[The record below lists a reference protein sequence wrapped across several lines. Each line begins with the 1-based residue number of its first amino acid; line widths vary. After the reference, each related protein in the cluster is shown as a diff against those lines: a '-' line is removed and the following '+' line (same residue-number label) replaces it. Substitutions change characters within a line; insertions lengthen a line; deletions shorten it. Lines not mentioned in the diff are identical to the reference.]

1 MAYGNFGYG
10 IGIGD
15 QTRCSSGY
23 LYIPAEEPDI
33 AVFDNACSVDTIKV
47 DIQDIGGN
55 DQLRFWHGYES
66 GGSFYFYDY
75 NPIVTLTLDNTTGWR
90 TFTAPTDF
98 TAFEVAAGDV
108 IAFYA
113 HNDDCRPGRSNTGA
127 NTKYFYSS
135 ADPPYSSSLSLSN
148 NTNRRIELKIEGSAL
163 GPTPGWNKVVYTS
176 EPPTPNAWNQVKQ
189 TGSSGWVQVNY
200 EGE

>member
-10 IGIGD
+10 IGVGD

-33 AVFDNACSVDTIKV
+33 AVFDNDCLVDTIKV

-55 DQLRFWHGYES
+55 DQLRLYHGYES
-66 GGSFYFYDY
+66 GGSFVFHQYD
-75 NPIVTLTLDNTTGWR
+75 PIVTLTLDSTTGWR

-98 TAFEVAAGDV
+98 TAFNVSAGDV
-108 IAFYA
+108 IGLYA

-135 ADPPYSSSLSLSN
+135 GDPPYSSSLSLSN
-148 NTNRRIELKIEGSAL
+148 NTTRRVELKIEGPA
-163 GPTPGWNKVVYTS
+163 GGVTPGWNRIEYTN
-176 EPPTPNAWNQVKQ
+176 EPPTPNAWNQVKREAG
-189 TGSSGWVQVNY
+189 TGWRKLEYG
-200 EGE
+200 